1 MFYLL
6 LILQP
11 VIAMLNVKH
20 ENTVTDMLLEL
31 LKREKENRTIPDED
45 LDIFI
50 KVRSF
55 LLCGCSL

>member
-1 MFYLL
+1 M
-6 LILQP
+6 QP

-20 ENTVTDMLLEL
+20 EKTVTDMLLEL

-50 KVRSF
+50 KVWSF
-55 LLCGCSL
+55 LLCVCAL